1 MEIAVERGRCPVTG
15 KVTYAIYEGEC
26 PVIPAII
33 YLRNLEVNKGLR
45 PNTLATYAYAL
56 KNFFWFIKQNSLSF
70 RELSVLHIKQFKRFY
85 LNQRGEDEQLLI
97 KRQTAQQYLCAVGR
111 FINYWRGSQDN
122 DPLFIEPT
130 AEMDGIRR
138 PQFRRGML
146 SHVSWHS
153 RVPNTLW
160 RVNIPVTERQIKPRY
175 KGLSYDQCRTVME
188 VLNQAKYSTD
198 SQAMSYY
205 RDRAIWTFLLMS
217 GLRKGELCRVRLDDI
232 NQGVGIIS
240 LKNRP
245 EDAWLG
251 ELKSGPGEVFV
262 SPTHQL
268 WSYLNTWLLDGRWVA
283 EELLKRK
290 GLKDHNMLFCNRN
303 GGPLTQAAVNHFFQ
317 QTKVDCGFSNEV
329 PFRPHAARHTVATH
343 MVNTGLATENV
354 QKFLR
359 HSSITSTEIYAS
371 ISDPKYREVMLRYA
385 KTCGVLV

>member
-1 MEIAVERGRCPVTG
+1 MVITVESGRCPVRG
-15 KVTYAIYEGEC
+15 KVTYAIYDGEC
-26 PVIPAII
+26 PVVPAII
-33 YLRNLEVNKGLR
+33 YLKYLELDEELR

-56 KNFFWFIKQNSLSF
+56 KNFFWFIKQNRTSF
-70 RELSVLHIKQFKRFY
+70 TKLSVLHIKQFKRFY
-85 LNQRGEDEQLLI
+85 LNQRGKDKEFLI
-97 KRQTAQQYLCAVGR
+97 KRETAQQYLCAVKK

-122 DPLFIEPT
+122 DPLFIERT

-138 PQFRRGML
+138 LRFRRGML
-146 SHVSWHS
+146 SHASWHA

-160 RVNIPVTERQIKPRY
+160 HVKIPVTERQIKPRY
-175 KGLSYDQCRTVME
+175 KGLSYDQCRTVIE

-198 SQAMSYY
+198 AQVMSYY
-205 RDRAIWTFLLMS
+205 RDRAIWTFLLMT
-217 GLRKGELCRVRLDDI
+217 GFRKGELCRIRLDDI
-232 NQGVGIIS
+232 NQGLGIIS

-245 EDAWLG
+245 EDEWLG

-262 SPTHQL
+262 APNHPF

-317 QTKVDCGFSNEV
+317 QAKVDCGFGKEV

-343 MVNTGLATENV
+343 MVNNGLATEDI

-359 HSSITSTEIYAS
+359 HRSITSTEIYAT
-371 ISDPKYREVMLRYA
+371 ISDPKYREVMMKYA
-385 KTCGVLV
+385 KTCGVLI